1 MNQIVTIGSGEL
13 SASQA
18 AQQTAASMVH
28 AAIAANVDIDKL
40 NKLLDFQERCDK
52 RAQQAAYA
60 KAMADCEREMPSV
73 AKDRQNSHNKSW
85 YATLEAINEKI
96 KPVYSRHGF
105 SLSFCEVPGDN
116 QNSITV
122 VATLRHR
129 DGHSEQFPG
138 VFPVDGGGLKGGAN
152 KTDIQA
158 KGSTLTYARRYL
170 TLMIF
175 NIAIEGED
183 TDGNKR
189 KPVETLTQDEVTKL
203 NDLIDKCD
211 HAGKPINLGK
221 FLEWFG
227 VPSGGNIYQ
236 IPRINF
242 ENAVVSLQKKLTETK
257 PAEQTNAGV

>member
-1 MNQIVTIGSGEL
+1 MNQLATVNHSEL

-73 AKDRQNSHNKSW
+73 AKDRQNSHTKSW
-85 YATLEAINEKI
+85 YATLEAINQQI
-96 KPVYSRHGF
+96 KPIYAKHGF
-105 SLSFCEVPGDN
+105 SLSFCETPSDTP
-116 QNSITV
+116 NSITV

-129 DGHSEQFPG
+129 DGHSEQFHG
-138 VFPVDGGGLKGGAN
+138 VFPVDGGGMKGGAN

-189 KPVETLTQDEVTKL
+189 KPVERITADEVTQLK
-203 NDLIDKCD
+203 DIMDQCD
-211 HAGKPINLGK
+211 HAGKPVNLTA
-221 FLEWFG
+221 FLNWCDAE
-227 VPSGGNIYQ
+227 SIEA
-236 IPRINF
+236 IPRFNF
-242 ENAVVSLQKKLTETK
+242 GNVRDSLKKKLADATK
-257 PAEQTNAGV
+257 PAETTNAGA